1 VYRNKQRG
9 FTLIEILVAL
19 TVFAITSSALITSMT
34 RHVAQSSAIRDKTIA
49 HWVAQNEMS
58 QLRLSQRFENEQSG
72 SDRNVRFPDLG
83 SDYKEVTMAD
93 QKWQVVITVSTTRN
107 EDIRQIVVDVS
118 RASDAD
124 EVALISL
131 DGFMGRY

>member
-34 RHVAQSSAIRDKTIA
+34 RHVSQSSAIRDKTIA

-58 QLRLSQRFENEQSG
+58 QMRLSERYEENQSEPG
-72 SDRNVRFPDLG
+72 RDVRFPDLG
-83 SDYKEVTMAD
+83 SVYKEVIMAD
-93 QKWQVVITVSTTRN
+93 QEWQVRITVSTTRN

-118 RASDAD
+118 RGADAD
-124 EVALISL
+124 EAALVSL